1 MDLQQIESFLDS
13 PNPQSRMKA
22 ITELRQYEPDVVVP
36 LLKRRMYDEQ
46 FLCRS
51 FVAMGLGHKRND
63 EAFEA
68 LLEIVK
74 HETDP
79 NVIAEAA
86 NSLGKF
92 GLQSVPHLVAIFE
105 QQSHWLVRQSVFAT
119 LEDVECPEDLL
130 KLCRLGFNGDDLT
143 VKRAAVVSLGRL
155 KETPQAPEALEILLQ
170 AATDDSAFIRTAA
183 TRTLGRFGGQQ
194 AQSALAKLQQDPDYR
209 VVRAALEGLL

>member
-63 EAFEA
+63 EAFDA
-68 LLEIVK
+68 LIEIVK

-92 GLQSVPHLVAIFE
+92 GLQAVPHLVTIFE
-105 QQSHWLVRQSVFAT
+105 QQTHWLVRQSVFAT
-119 LEDVECPEDLL
+119 LEDVECPEALL

-143 VKRAAVVSLGRL
+143 VKRAALVSLGRL
-155 KETPQAPEALEILLQ
+155 EGTPQGAEALDILFQ
-170 AATDDSAFIRTAA
+170 AATDDSVFIRAA
-183 TRTLGRFGGQQ
+183 VARTLGRFAGQQ
-194 AQSALAKLQQDPDYR
+194 AQSALSELQQDSDYR